1 MIEFRGRL
9 KHTSEQRERRPSDSH
24 CKRRETEWQSDSG
37 TVRMGL
43 VDRDRS
49 PGNLLRTKT
58 KIGFS
63 PGTGRSCRRYKLDL
77 KRDTRHAPA
86 ITTTVNDISP
96 LARRAASNLI
106 ALGQDVGMVRGEN
119 GRELGPGTTK
129 QREKEKERER
139 EREWKEKHLATGNGN
154 TIFTGL
160 IIRRACDRIF
170 RFATSIRSIRVFV
183 SVVTIEQVVQ
193 PKKRVLRSESTKWFS
208 VFREVF
214 ERVPFV
220 GESQTFITF
229 V

>member
-129 QREKEKERER
+129 QREKERER
-139 EREWKEKHLATGNGN
+139 ERMEGETSSHGKWEHHIHGADN
-154 TIFTGL
+154 TTSVRQNFP
-160 IIRRACDRIF
+160 F
-170 RFATSIRSIRVFV
+170 RHVNS
-183 SVVTIEQVVQ
+183 
-193 PKKRVLRSESTKWFS
+193 
-208 VFREVF
+208 
-214 ERVPFV
+214 
-220 GESQTFITF
+220 
-229 V
+229 